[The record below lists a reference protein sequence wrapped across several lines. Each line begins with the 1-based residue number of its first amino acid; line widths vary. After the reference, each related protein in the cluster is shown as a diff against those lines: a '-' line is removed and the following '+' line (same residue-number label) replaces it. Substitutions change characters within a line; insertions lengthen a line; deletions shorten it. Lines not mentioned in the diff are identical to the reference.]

1 MPDVH
6 VPGMGNVPRK
16 GLIAGLIVGAVGIGY
31 FYIKHKESA
40 STATASTASPNAYG
54 YGYGGYGYGSYG
66 YNNPAF
72 NEPYIG
78 GEYGYGGLYGY
89 GIGEGYGVGSSTAP
103 AAVVTTNAAWAQ
115 AAENYLTSQ
124 GGYDAGTVAAAL
136 GIYITGST
144 LSTAQQAIVEA
155 AIAFEGYPPDAGANG
170 YPPAMH
176 TSAATGQGGGSGT
189 GTGTGT
195 GTGSGTKNITVPN
208 VQGKRLLTGVAQLKA
223 AGLKTHNSGF
233 SAKSL
238 NYIVSQTP
246 GAGTKVASGTTVDL
260 GLSQTKP
267 K

>member
-16 GLIAGLIVGAVGIGY
+16 GLIAGLIVGVAGIGY
-31 FYIKHKESA
+31 FYIKHKEN
-40 STATASTASPNAYG
+40 STSTTASTTAPSTYGYG
-54 YGYGGYGYGSYG
+54 YGYGGYGYS
-66 YNNPAF
+66 NPAF

-78 GEYGYGGLYGY
+78 GEYGYGGAYGY

-103 AAVVTTNAAWAQ
+103 TALATTNAAWAQ
-115 AAENYLTSQ
+115 AAENYLTNS

-144 LSTAQQAIVEA
+144 LTAAQQAVVEA

-176 TSAATGQGGGSGT
+176 TSTATGQGGGSGT

-195 GTGSGTKNITVPN
+195 GTGSGTKTITVPN
-208 VQGKRLLTGVAQLKA
+208 VQGKRAMTAVATIKA
-223 AGLKTHNSGF
+223 AGLRSHLGGPF
-233 SAKSL
+233 SKNAL
-238 NYIVSQTP
+238 NYVASQTP

-260 GLSQTKP
+260 GITQTKP

>member
-6 VPGMGNVPRK
+6 IPGIGNVPR
-16 GLIAGLIVGAVGIGY
+16 GGVIVGAVVGVVGA
-31 FYIKHKESA
+31 FYLYEKHKNSAA
-40 STATASTASPNAYG
+40 STTATPGSYGYG
-54 YGYGGYGYGSYG
+54 YGYGGYGYS
-66 YNNPAF
+66 NPAF

-89 GIGEGYGVGSSTAP
+89 GIGEGYGVGSSVAP
-103 AAVVTTNAAWAQ
+103 TQVVTTNAAWAQ
-115 AAENYLTSQ
+115 AAENYLTEN
-124 GGYDAGTVAAAL
+124 GGYDPATVAAAL

-144 LSTAQQAIVEA
+144 LSAAQQAVVEA
-155 AIAFEGYPPDAGANG
+155 AIAFEGYPPIAGASG

-176 TSAATGQGGGSGT
+176 TSAATGQGGGTGTT
-189 GTGTGT
+189 GTGTGAKT
-195 GTGSGTKNITVPN
+195 ITVPK
-208 VQGKRLLTGVAQLKA
+208 VTGLRLLTGVAKIKA
-223 AGLKTHNSGF
+223 VGLKTHNSGF
-233 SAKSL
+233 AAKSL

>member
-1 MPDVH
+1 MPSVH
-6 VPGMGNVPRK
+6 VPGIGNVPRG
-16 GLIAGLIVGAVGIGY
+16 GLIAGVIVGVGGGLY
-31 FYIKHKESA
+31 LYVKHKDSK
-40 STATASTASPNAYG
+40 SSTASTASTAAYG
-54 YGYGGYGYGSYG
+54 YGYGAYGYGSYG

-78 GEYGYGGLYGY
+78 GEYGYGGAYGY

-103 AAVVTTNAAWAQ
+103 TQLATTNAAWAQ
-115 AAENYLTSQ
+115 AAENYLTET

-144 LSTAQQAIVEA
+144 LSAAQQAVVEA
-155 AIAFEGYPPDAGANG
+155 AIAFEGYPPNPGASG

-176 TSAATGQGGGSGT
+176 TSAATGQGGGSGS
-189 GTGTGT
+189 GSGSG
-195 GTGSGTKNITVPN
+195 GSGTGAKTIAVPK
-208 VQGKRLLTGVAQLKA
+208 VTGMRLLTGAAKIKA
-223 AGLKTHNSGF
+223 AGLKSHNSGF
-233 SAKSL
+233 TSKSL

-246 GAGTKVASGTTVDL
+246 GAGTKVASGTTIDL

>member
-1 MPDVH
+1 MPDIH
-6 VPGMGNVPRK
+6 VPGIGNVPR
-16 GLIAGLIVGAVGIGY
+16 AGLIGGVVIGGGVGIY
-31 FYIKHKESA
+31 LWYRHKESA
-40 STATASTASPNAYG
+40 SSTPAAAAGSSAAYG
-54 YGYGGYGYGSYG
+54 YGYGYGYGGYG

-89 GIGEGYGVGSSTAP
+89 GIGEGYGVGTATP
-103 AAVVTTNAAWAQ
+103 PVQDVTTNAAWAQ
-115 AAENYLTSQ
+115 AAENYLTEN
-124 GGYDAGTVAAAL
+124 GGYDPATVAAAL

-144 LSTAQQAIVEA
+144 LSAAQQAVVEA
-155 AIAFEGYPPDAGANG
+155 AIAFEGYPPNAGASG

-176 TSAATGQGGGSGT
+176 TSTSTGQGGGGGSGSGGGGT
-189 GTGTGT
+189 GAKT
-195 GTGSGTKNITVPN
+195 IAVPN
-208 VQGKRLLTGVAQLKA
+208 VSGLRLLTGVAKIKA

-233 SAKSL
+233 SGKSL

-260 GLSQTKP
+260 GLSPTKP